1 MPKVTVYMCPFTH
14 QLFHFSEKESYIKH
28 LKTVRT
34 RHRKARELARI
45 TRNWLE
51 FLETGQ
57 QSVCSLRELGEWI
70 IENVN
75 IIGKYAHAMHSVH
88 LPPETFRI
96 TEIRFKNPQ
105 YSSMCSNSH
114 SSPVWKRSNWGGREE
129 GVPRGYPGITFQLE
143 FTVAGTSGKYM
154 GDLFS
159 SILMHLGTGG
169 SRGVNAYSFHTT
181 IWLEDWPRLE
191 ESISLAILRNN
202 LNKVDEIIVK
212 ENS

>member
-1 MPKVTVYMCPFTH
+1 MPKVTAYMCPFTH
-14 QLFHFSEKESYIKH
+14 QLFHFAEKESYIKH

-34 RHRKARELARI
+34 RHKKARELARV

-70 IENVN
+70 IKNIN
-75 IIGKYAHAMHSVH
+75 IIGKYAQAMHSVH
-88 LPPETFRI
+88 LPPDTFRI
-96 TEIRFKNPQ
+96 TEMRFKRPH
-105 YSSMCSNSH
+105 YSSTCSNSH
-114 SSPVWKRSNWGGREE
+114 SSPEGKPANWGG
-129 GVPRGYPGITFQLE
+129 VSSSLPRGYPGITCQLE

-159 SILMHLGTGG
+159 SIRVHLGSGG
-169 SRGVNAYSFHTT
+169 SRGENTYHFHIT

-191 ESISLAILRNN
+191 ESISLAVLRNN